1 MRSLTTRLLLPA
13 GLTAAAVLALAKAT
27 EDGPGG
33 RPSARASAASPGVA
47 AASFGPGPALATR
60 PASVRTAPAATTP
73 SRPHVLLLVLDEL
86 PGDSL
91 LGPDGTVDAGRYPH
105 FAELAADSTWFRN
118 AYSTY
123 DSTTKAVPLI
133 LDGLRPVEGSEPDRH
148 WHPRSIFTALGKRGY
163 RIVAAEEAT
172 ALCSPS
178 LCRGGHA
185 RRPAIMPRLLRG
197 RPERFAR
204 FVRSIR
210 PSARPTFWMKHVLLP
225 HGPYLYLPS
234 GAHTRSGPR
243 DLIPDMNST
252 LGFHDEYL
260 TRHNEQRYLLQ
271 LGFLDRLLGRVL
283 RRLKAAGIYD
293 DTAIVLT
300 ADHGFAWQVGVATRR
315 SVSTSNIHELTT
327 VPLLVKRPGQGAADT
342 SGAYAQTLDVAP
354 TIADMLGVRLGYRTD
369 GRSVFS
375 RAVRRRRGVAVTTR
389 DFSAIVRISGRRWQ
403 ARRGAVVRR
412 RLRQLGWGDWQSLY
426 TAIGPHREL
435 LGRRVAGVAR
445 AAAGGLRAS
454 IAGASAFD
462 RVSRPGGIVP
472 AQVAGTLYGADGSGS
487 GRAIAVAV
495 NGRIEGVGHTF
506 QLAGPA
512 GEHYGVNVPE
522 AALGNGPNVVE
533 IFEITPTGE
542 LRSLA
547 RA

>member
-1 MRSLTTRLLLPA
+1 MRSLVARLLLPL
-13 GLTAAAVLALAKAT
+13 GLATVVVLGLASATADAPGERRPPAAPPASAELAAARV
-27 EDGPGG
+27 D
-33 RPSARASAASPGVA
+33 PSP
-47 AASFGPGPALATR
+47 
-60 PASVRTAPAATTP
+60 APAAAAP
-73 SRPHVLLLVLDEL
+73 RRPHLVLLVLDEL

-91 LGPDGTVDAGRYPH
+91 LGPDGTIDAGRYPH

-210 PSARPTFWMKHVLLP
+210 PSATPTFWMKHVLLP

-234 GAHTRSGPR
+234 GAHTRSGPQ

-252 LGFHDEYL
+252 LGFHDPYL

-271 LGFLDRLLGRVL
+271 LGFVDRLLGRVL

-315 SVSTSNIHELTT
+315 SVSTSNVHELMT
-327 VPLLVKRPGQGAADT
+327 VPMLVKRPGQAAAHT
-342 SGAYAQTLDVAP
+342 SAAYVQTLDVTP
-354 TIADMLGVRLGYRTD
+354 TIADLLGMRLGYRTD
-369 GRSVFS
+369 GRSIFA
-375 RAVRRRRGVAVTTR
+375 RAVHRRRGVAVTTR
-389 DFSAIVRISGRRWQ
+389 DFSAILRISGRRWR
-403 ARRGAVVRR
+403 ARRAAVVRR
-412 RLRQLGWGDWQSLY
+412 RLRQLGWGDWHSLY
-426 TAIGPHREL
+426 TGIGPQREL
-435 LGRRVAGVAR
+435 LGRRVAGLAR

-472 AQVAGTLYGADGSGS
+472 AQVAGTLHGDGASGS

-495 NGRIEGVGHTF
+495 NGRIEGVGRTF
-506 QLAGPA
+506 QLAGQA

>member
-1 MRSLTTRLLLPA
+1 MRSLVARLLLPV
-13 GLTAAAVLALAKAT
+13 GLATVVVLGL
-27 EDGPGG
+27 
-33 RPSARASAASPGVA
+33 ASATADAPGEHQP
-47 AASFGPGPALATR
+47 SATR
-60 PASVRTAPAATTP
+60 PASGDHQSAVPSASAELAATRVGPRPVTAAAFP
-73 SRPHVLLLVLDEL
+73 GRPHLLLLVLDEL

-91 LGPDGTVDAGRYPH
+91 LGPDGSIDAGRYPN

-178 LCRGGHA
+178 LCRGGRA

-234 GAHTRSGPR
+234 GARTRSGPR
-243 DLIPDMNST
+243 DLIPEMNST
-252 LGFHDEYL
+252 LGSHDEYL

-271 LGFLDRLLGRVL
+271 LGFMDRLLGRVL

-293 DTAIVLT
+293 DTTIVLT

-327 VPLLVKRPGQGAADT
+327 VPLLVKRPGQVAAHT
-342 SGAYAQTLDVAP
+342 SGAYAQTLDVTP
-354 TIADMLGVRLGYRTD
+354 TIADVLGVRLGYRTD

-375 RAVRRRRGVAVTTR
+375 RAVRRRRGVGVTTR
-389 DFSAIVRISGRRWQ
+389 DFSAIVHISGRRWR
-403 ARRGAVVRR
+403 ARREAVVRR

-426 TAIGPHREL
+426 TGIGPHREL
-435 LGRRVAGVAR
+435 LGRRVAGMAR

-462 RVSRPGGIVP
+462 RVNRPGGIVP
-472 AQVAGTLYGADGSGS
+472 AQVAGTLHGDGTSGS
-487 GRAIAVAV
+487 GRPIAVAV
-495 NGRIEGVGHTF
+495 NGRIEGVGRTF
-506 QLAGPA
+506 QLAGRA

-522 AALGNGPNVVE
+522 AALGNGTNVVE
-533 IFEITPTGE
+533 VFEITPTGE

>member
-1 MRSLTTRLLLPA
+1 MRARVTPLLLPA
-13 GLTAAAVLALAKAT
+13 GLVIAAVLALAPATGEPPGERVSAAGKAT
-27 EDGPGG
+27 P
-33 RPSARASAASPGVA
+33 AKKLRA
-47 AASFGPGPALATR
+47 
-60 PASVRTAPAATTP
+60 
-73 SRPHVLLLVLDEL
+73 RPHALLLVLDEL

-91 LGPDGTVDAGRYPH
+91 LGPDGRIDAGRYPH

-133 LDGLRPVEGSEPDRH
+133 LDGLRPVADSEPDRR
-148 WHPRSIFTALGKRGY
+148 WHPRSIFTALGRRGY

-185 RRPAIMPRLLRG
+185 RPPAIMPRLLRG

-234 GAHTRSGPR
+234 GARTRSGPR

-252 LGFHDEYL
+252 LGFHDPYL

-271 LGFLDRLLGRVL
+271 LGYVDRLLGRLL

-293 DTAIVLT
+293 DTLIVLT
-300 ADHGFAWQVGVATRR
+300 ADHGFAWQVGVSTRR
-315 SVSTSNIHELTT
+315 SVSAANVHELTT
-327 VPLLVKRPGQGAADT
+327 VPLLVKRPGQSTPHT
-342 SGAYAQTLDVAP
+342 SEAYAQTLDVAP
-354 TIADMLGVRLGYRTD
+354 TIAGVLGVRLGYRAH
-369 GRSVFS
+369 GHSAFG

-389 DFSAIVRISGRRWQ
+389 DFSSIVRISGRSWK
-403 ARRGAVVRR
+403 ARRRAVVGR
-412 RLRQLGWGDWQSLY
+412 RLRRLGWGDWSSLY
-426 TAIGPHREL
+426 TGIGPHPEL
-435 LGRRVAGVAR
+435 IGRRVAGLAR

-462 RVSRPGGIVP
+462 RVRRPAGIVP
-472 AQVAGTLYGADGSGS
+472 AQVVGTLAGGGTSGA
-487 GRAIAVAV
+487 GRAIAVAI
-495 NGRIEGVGHTF
+495 NGRIEGVGQTF
-506 QLAGPA
+506 QLAGQP

-522 AALGNGPNVVE
+522 AALANGRNRVE
-533 IFEITPTGE
+533 VFEVTRTGE